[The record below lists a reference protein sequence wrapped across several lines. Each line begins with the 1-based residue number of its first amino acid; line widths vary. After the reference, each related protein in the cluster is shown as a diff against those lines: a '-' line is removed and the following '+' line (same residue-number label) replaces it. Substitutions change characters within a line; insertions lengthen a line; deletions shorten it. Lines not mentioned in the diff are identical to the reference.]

1 MGIQYDAQKTQREAP
16 VWIQPPTPVVRESD
30 CSEARR
36 YEHSV
41 GHSTWLW
48 PTFVSLWIA
57 GVFVA
62 FVIIRVLGSNTA
74 ASIFHALA
82 GH

>member
-1 MGIQYDAQKTQREAP
+1 MGLQYDAQETQSEAP
-16 VWIQPPTPVVRESD
+16 VWIQPPTPVVRESGR
-30 CSEARR
+30 SEARR

-41 GHSTWLW
+41 DRSTRLW
-48 PTFVSLWIA
+48 PAFISLWIA

-62 FVIIRVLGSNTA
+62 FVIIRVLGSDTA
-74 ASIFHALA
+74 ASIFHAVA